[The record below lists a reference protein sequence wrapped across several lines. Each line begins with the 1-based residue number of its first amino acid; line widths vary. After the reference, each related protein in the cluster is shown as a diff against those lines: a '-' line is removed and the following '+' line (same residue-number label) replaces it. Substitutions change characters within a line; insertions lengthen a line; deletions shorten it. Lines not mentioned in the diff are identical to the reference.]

1 VGYRYS
7 KSPLVEA
14 VFEFA
19 PVGAAFD
26 GEMAKRMDSLFLPK
40 YSGKRD
46 EIPTLPFAFEKKEGQ
61 PLKPPEP
68 IIRYRRWNEKETA
81 LIQFSQSL
89 CAFNALKPYT
99 HFVDYLP
106 EMENLFQL
114 YTGETKAKKTLFLGQ
129 RYINIAQLP
138 SIDEPPSDYFTVF
151 PRIDLVVK
159 GPQPFSMTLQVDTL
173 PGEKR
178 GRVTLSIVYRG
189 NDGLKPVYILDLY
202 AQTENFPPIPFT
214 WESVSLWQKEAHQPI
229 ETAFNAVLTE
239 KGKKLFGWEE
249 ESQ

>member
-1 VGYRYS
+1 MGYRYS

-99 HFVDYLP
+99 HFVDT
-106 EMENLFQL
+106 FQKWR
-114 YTGETKAKKTLFLGQ
+114 TFFSFTLGKQ
-129 RYINIAQLP
+129 RQ
-138 SIDEPPSDYFTVF
+138 
-151 PRIDLVVK
+151 
-159 GPQPFSMTLQVDTL
+159 
-173 PGEKR
+173 
-178 GRVTLSIVYRG
+178 
-189 NDGLKPVYILDLY
+189 
-202 AQTENFPPIPFT
+202 
-214 WESVSLWQKEAHQPI
+214 
-229 ETAFNAVLTE
+229 
-239 KGKKLFGWEE
+239 KKLF
-249 ESQ
+249 SLVKDT